1 MKLKHAVVVSDEE
14 LDKLY
19 NIAVNA
25 CLTPYSSPDEQARG
39 IVAGKVDF
47 ESLLNLY
54 LHKAFKLGKKIARM
68 NADSKDT
75 KMYSADTNPLTS
87 EPTIV

>member
-25 CLTPYSSPDEQARG
+25 CLIAYSSPEEQARG
-39 IVAGKVDF
+39 IMNGKVDF
-47 ESLLNLY
+47 ESMLNLY

-68 NADSKDT
+68 NADAKDT
-75 KMYSADTNPLTS
+75 KMYSDETNPLTS
-87 EPTIV
+87 EPSIV